1 MGRDHPPVLGLRW
14 NAAGPSRRQAA
25 KRPSSLSLSKP
36 VIAVIGQNGAD
47 FNAVAAAK
55 DWPGCDIDEIHP

>member
-1 MGRDHPPVLGLRW
+1 M
-14 NAAGPSRRQAA
+14 RRADR
-25 KRPSSLSLSKP
+25 RPSASSSLLLSKP